1 MNPTHEPE
9 IVLPVDLCTPD
20 GRRLD
25 PEARGWSRRPLHRA
39 NLRGRRWRTK
49 RWEYWAV
56 LAGDLVVG
64 FVYADVGYLGLA
76 SIWWADLGRGTSGG
90 AQHLDPLARSISL
103 PDVPGAEP
111 LRLRTPALRM
121 DVTDDPDITSDTAG
135 TRLVVDW
142 TEASGAPGSLD
153 VVLARPPGHESL
165 SVVIP
170 WSEQRFQFTTKD
182 PARPATGVVRLGD
195 RVHAIGDD
203 AWGVLDVG
211 RGRWPYSTR
220 WNWGAGAGRSV
231 EGPVVGVQLGGRW
244 TVGTG
249 FTENAVTVD
258 GRLHKIGRELRWEYD
273 WDRPMRPW
281 RVTDPGGALE
291 LTLTPRFDR
300 HDRTDAVV
308 AAHRGPPGVRHVVG
322 HRARRGRQDPHAPR
336 RPGLRRGVTQPLVG
350 PATRDDRRVS
360 DDVLSASGLVKTFG
374 ERTAVDDVG
383 FTIAPGRDLRAARPQ
398 RRRQDHHDPH
408 GVRPAAPGRRHGAGR
423 RTGPGGDLDRREVG
437 HRARPPG
444 DRALPR
450 PLGTREPAVLRPAR
464 GAHRRR
470 ARRARRRRARGGRP
484 RGPCRRARRELLGG
498 HAAPVQH
505 RGGPAA
511 PPGAA
516 DPRRAH
522 RRRRPPEPQPDPRE
536 HRGARRRG
544 PVGALHDALHGGG
557 RAALRPDRHHGRGAP
572 DRRGHTTPAGD
583 LARPSRRTSRSWSS
597 RSRRA
602 RWPTSRRS
610 SRCGR

>member
-49 RWEYWAV
+49 RWDYWAV

-64 FVYADVGYLGLA
+64 LVYADVGYLGLA

-103 PDVPGAEP
+103 PDVPGSEP
-111 LRLRTPALRM
+111 LRLRTPTLRM
-121 DVTDDPDITSDTAG
+121 DMTEDPDITSDTAG

-182 PARPATGVVRLGD
+182 PARPATGVLRLGD
-195 RVHAIGDD
+195 RIHAIGDD

-220 WNWGAGAGRSV
+220 WNWGAGAGRSL

-281 RVTDPGGALE
+281 RVVDPDGALE

-300 HDRTDAVV
+300 HDRTEAVV
-308 AAHRGPPGVRHVVG
+308 ARTEVHQVFGTWSGTVRAED
-322 HRARRGRQDPHAPR
+322 ARTLT
-336 RPGLRRGVTQPLVG
+336 LR
-350 PATRDDRRVS
+350 
-360 DDVLSASGLVKTFG
+360 DVQ
-374 ERTAVDDVG
+374 G
-383 FTIAPGRDLRAARPQ
+383 FA
-398 RRRQDHHDPH
+398 
-408 GVRPAAPGRRHGAGR
+408 
-423 RTGPGGDLDRREVG
+423 E
-437 HRARPPG
+437 
-444 DRALPR
+444 
-450 PLGTREPAVLRPAR
+450 E
-464 GAHRRR
+464 
-470 ARRARRRRARGGRP
+470 
-484 RGPCRRARRELLGG
+484 
-498 HAAPVQH
+498 
-505 RGGPAA
+505 
-511 PPGAA
+511 
-516 DPRRAH
+516 
-522 RRRRPPEPQPDPRE
+522 
-536 HRGARRRG
+536 
-544 PVGALHDALHGGG
+544 
-557 RAALRPDRHHGRGAP
+557 
-572 DRRGHTTPAGD
+572 
-583 LARPSRRTSRSWSS
+583 S
-597 RSRRA
+597 RSR
-602 RWPTSRRS
+602 W
-610 SRCGR
+610 